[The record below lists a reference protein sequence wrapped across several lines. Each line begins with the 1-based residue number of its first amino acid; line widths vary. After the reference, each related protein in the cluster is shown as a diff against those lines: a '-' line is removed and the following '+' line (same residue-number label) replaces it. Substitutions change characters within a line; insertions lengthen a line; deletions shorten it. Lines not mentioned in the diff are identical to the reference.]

1 MSVCPGLSEHKL
13 QRCRQEGS
21 LAGISLR
28 SAPFSLWVLIEP
40 RVESDFPS
48 ASLLR
53 DIFSETVRATLLLKC
68 TETSQKEKF
77 PLFQKFSCNFFFF
90 HTIMIYIQLVAEK
103 TASLLCLPV
112 LQEKEGWEMLRGW
125 VRVKVSIPARPELS
139 RGRAVGEHGWR
150 CGCCGGS
157 SAGA

>member
-1 MSVCPGLSEHKL
+1 M
-13 QRCRQEGS
+13 RQ
-21 LAGISLR
+21 LDCA
-28 SAPFSLWVLIEP
+28 SAEVH
-40 RVESDFPS
+40 
-48 ASLLR
+48 R
-53 DIFSETVRATLLLKC
+53 DITEGKISSVSELCLQL
-68 TETSQKEKF
+68 
-77 PLFQKFSCNFFFF
+77 FFFF

-139 RGRAVGEHGWR
+139 RGRAVAEHGWR